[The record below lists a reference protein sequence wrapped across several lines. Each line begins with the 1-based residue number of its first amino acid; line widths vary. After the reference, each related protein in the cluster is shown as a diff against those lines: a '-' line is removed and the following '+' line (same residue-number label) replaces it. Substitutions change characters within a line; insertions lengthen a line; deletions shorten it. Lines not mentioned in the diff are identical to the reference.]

1 MHLFRPGSQRRRL
14 GIVRTEFHRYVHG
27 GSLEERQRLPHLR
40 GQVVLVRDLSGERR
54 IGSREHR
61 RRTVLSR
68 LQRPG
73 IHATAPQVG
82 HRHALRRESGD
93 RCADEHADR
102 LHAGRVELHVG
113 LGADVHAGGLRRTT
127 ALEAVMAL
135 GVVEHRGPLDAG
147 HRADDKR
154 QFFLRRHPQQLALHR
169 PALPRAVFLEGTA
182 EAAAKL
188 PRQRLGVDQRP
199 HVGALPAAW
208 HPDPAAVGA
217 MVGELGPIEGR
228 LHDRHLGRREC
239 HAGEQ
244 FDLFTRWPVA
254 QEPASPADRRGNE
267 SQRDDLGR
275 RDGQRQAVAGRW
287 RGLLC
292 VHALPFV
299 TGELK
304 RLEKK
309 RMRCVSTRRND
320 RHGARWRAG
329 GRQAASR
336 WACRR
341 GSLNVMATP
350 PSGQLADHSVPSI
363 RAVAA
368 RTAASARPAPSG
380 VSPDACR
387 SLRA

>member
-113 LGADVHAGGLRRTT
+113 LGADVHAGGLRRTA

-147 HRADDKR
+147 HGTDDKR
-154 QFFLRRHPQQLALHR
+154 QFLLRRHPQQLTLHR
-169 PALPRAVFLEGTA
+169 PALPRAVFLEGSA

-188 PRQRLGVDQRP
+188 PRQCLGIDQRP

-208 HPDPAAVGA
+208 HPDPAAIVA
-217 MVGELGPIEGR
+217 MVGELGPIKGG

-254 QEPASPADRRGNE
+254 QQPASPADRRGDE
-267 SQRDDLGR
+267 SQRDDLRR

-299 TGELK
+299 TGERK
-304 RLEKK
+304 RLEK
-309 RMRCVSTRRND
+309 RRIRCVSTRRND
-320 RHGARWRAG
+320 QQRTRWPAG
-329 GRQAASR
+329 GCQAASR

-350 PSGQLADHSVPSI
+350 PSGQLAARSVPSI

-380 VSPDACR
+380 VLPDAR
-387 SLRA
+387 RELNA